1 MKMFFKQTRN
11 PSEGDSV
18 EASFENDCIVLKSTS
33 EEDLEYVVLDKSDW
47 EAIISNYQGIIET
60 ENKKKKGGK

>member
-1 MKMFFKQTRN
+1 MKVFFKQTRQ

-33 EEDLEYVVLDKSDW
+33 EEDMEYIVLDKADW
-47 EAIISNYQGIIET
+47 EAIISNYQGMMET
-60 ENKKKKGGK
+60 KNKKKGGK

>member
-1 MKMFFKQTRN
+1 MKVFFKQTRQ

-33 EEDLEYVVLDKSDW
+33 EEDMEYIVLDKADW
-47 EAIISNYQGIIET
+47 EDIIWNYTCLQE
-60 ENKKKKGGK
+60 ENKKKGAK